1 MMSFTW
7 IMLLFFSFL
16 LLTSIPIGLYI
27 KKVMSNEETKLDILF
42 SKIENGIYSFFG
54 KSVVKKEMSA
64 KQYAK
69 SVLGVSIISFLLLF
83 FMLIFQ
89 GFLPGNPNNVPNMSI
104 PLAFNTAASYVTNT
118 NWQAYAGETQAS
130 YLVQMLGLTV
140 QNFISA
146 AVGISVLF
154 ALLRGFKR
162 KNTQTVGNFWQDMT
176 RIILYVLL
184 PLSIIV
190 TVLLMSQGVVQNLSS
205 NLTIDT
211 LESGTKQLLP
221 MGPGASQIAIK
232 QLGTNGGGFF
242 GVNSAHPFENP
253 TVFSNLVE
261 NYAILIIPSAL
272 ILAFGFFMKDLKQGR
287 TVMIVSVLILVLATV
302 GIFISEMMPL
312 FSDQLTEMGN
322 MEGKETRFGI
332 ILSSLWASSTTAV
345 SNGSINA
352 MLDSFTPLGGMIP
365 MFLMQ
370 LGEIIFGG
378 AGSGLYGMIIFII
391 LTVFIA
397 GLLVGRTPEYLRKKI
412 DPYDMKMACLVI
424 LTPLMF
430 VLIGSFL
437 FILFGQ
443 PMEAINNSG
452 PHGFS
457 EILYAF
463 TSLANNNG
471 SAFAGL
477 VSDTPLLNM
486 LGGTIMLITRF
497 VPMFAVIFLAGN
509 LGNKK
514 QTSIS
519 SGTLSTTNGTFI
531 MMLIIVIFVIGALS
545 FFPSLALGPIAEFFV
560 TK

>member
-7 IMLLFFSFL
+7 VMIIFFVILIVLSVPL
-16 LLTSIPIGLYI
+16 GWYI
-27 KKVMSNEETKLDILF
+27 NQVMSGKPVFLHKGLGA
-42 SKIENGIYSFFG
+42 IEDRFYKFLG
-54 KSVVKKEMSA
+54 KNQTSKEMSA

-69 SVLGVSIISFLLLF
+69 GVLGVSAISFLLLF
-83 FMLIFQ
+83 ILLLCQ
-89 GFLPGNPNNVPNMSI
+89 VFLPGNPNNVPNMSLS
-104 PLAFNTAASYVTNT
+104 LAFNTTASFVTNT
-118 NWQAYAGETQAS
+118 NWQAYAGETQVS
-130 YLVQMLGLTV
+130 YLVQMMGLTV
-140 QNFISA
+140 QNFVSA

-162 KNTQTVGNFWQDMT
+162 KNVQTVGNFWQDLT
-176 RIILYVLL
+176 RSILYVLL

-190 TVLLMSQGVVQNLSS
+190 TILLMSQGVVQNFSA
-205 NLTIDT
+205 NLNIQG
-211 LESGTKQLLP
+211 LEDGVKQLIP
-221 MGPGASQIAIK
+221 QGPGASQIAIK

-242 GVNSAHPFENP
+242 GANSSHPFENP
-253 TVFSNLVE
+253 TLLSNLIE
-261 NYAILIIPSAL
+261 NLSILLIPSSL
-272 ILAFGFFMKDLKQGR
+272 IMAFGFFMKDLKQGR
-287 TVMIVSVLILVLATV
+287 TIMVVSVLILILSTV
-302 GIFISEMMPL
+302 GIFLSEVQPL
-312 FSDQLTEMGN
+312 MSDQLITMGN

-332 ILSSLWASSTTAV
+332 IFSSLWASSTTAV
-345 SNGSINA
+345 SNGSVNA
-352 MLDSFTPLGGMIP
+352 MMDSFTPLGGLIP

-378 AGSGLYGMIIFII
+378 AGSGLYGMIVFII

-412 DPYDMKMACLVI
+412 DPYDMKMACIVI

-430 VLIGSFL
+430 VLIGTMSYLLLGNAF
-437 FILFGQ
+437 
-443 PMEAINNSG
+443 ANINNSG

-477 VSDTPLLNM
+477 TGDTSFLNIV
-486 LGGTIMLITRF
+486 GGTIMLVTRF
-497 VPMFAVIFLAGN
+497 IPMMAVIFLAGN
-509 LGNKK
+509 LANKK

-519 SGTLSTTNGTFI
+519 SGTLSTTNVTFMI
-531 MMLIIVIFVIGALS
+531 MLVIVIFVIGALS

-560 TK
+560 SQ

>member
-54 KSVVKKEMSA
+54 KSMVKKEMSA

-89 GFLPGNPNNVPNMSI
+89 GFLPGNPNYAPNMSI

-176 RIILYVLL
+176 RITLYVLL

-312 FSDQLTEMGN
+312 FSDQLTTMGN

-332 ILSSLWASSTTAV
+332 IFSSLWASSTTAV

>member
-7 IMLLFFSFL
+7 VMIIFFVILIVLSVPL
-16 LLTSIPIGLYI
+16 GWYI
-27 KKVMSNEETKLDILF
+27 NQVMSGKPIFLHKGLGA
-42 SKIENGIYSFFG
+42 IEDRFYKFLG
-54 KSVVKKEMSA
+54 KNQTSKEMSA

-69 SVLGVSIISFLLLF
+69 GVLGVSAISFLLLF
-83 FMLIFQ
+83 ILLLCQ
-89 GFLPGNPNNVPNMSI
+89 VFLPGNPNNVPNMSLS
-104 PLAFNTAASYVTNT
+104 LAFNTTASFVTNT
-118 NWQAYAGETQAS
+118 NWQAYAGETQVS
-130 YLVQMLGLTV
+130 YLVQMMGLTV
-140 QNFISA
+140 QNFVSA

-162 KNTQTVGNFWQDMT
+162 KNVQTVGNFWQDLT
-176 RIILYVLL
+176 RSILYVLL

-190 TVLLMSQGVVQNLSS
+190 TILLMSQGVVQNFSA
-205 NLTIDT
+205 NLNIQG
-211 LESGTKQLLP
+211 LEDGVKQLIP
-221 MGPGASQIAIK
+221 QGPGASQIAIK

-242 GVNSAHPFENP
+242 GANSSHPFENP
-253 TVFSNLVE
+253 TLLSNLIE
-261 NYAILIIPSAL
+261 NLSILLIPSSL
-272 ILAFGFFMKDLKQGR
+272 IMAFGFFMKDLKQGR
-287 TVMIVSVLILVLATV
+287 TIMVVSVLILILSTV
-302 GIFISEMMPL
+302 GIFLSEVQPL
-312 FSDQLTEMGN
+312 MSDQLITMGN

-332 ILSSLWASSTTAV
+332 IFSSLWASSTTAV
-345 SNGSINA
+345 SNGSVNA
-352 MLDSFTPLGGMIP
+352 MMDSFTPLGGLIP

-378 AGSGLYGMIIFII
+378 AGSGLYGMIVFII

-412 DPYDMKMACLVI
+412 DPYDMKMACIVI

-430 VLIGSFL
+430 VLIGTMSYLLLGNAF
-437 FILFGQ
+437 
-443 PMEAINNSG
+443 ANINNSG

-477 VSDTPLLNM
+477 TGDTSFLNIV
-486 LGGTIMLITRF
+486 GGTIMLVTRF
-497 VPMFAVIFLAGN
+497 IPMMAVIFLAGN
-509 LGNKK
+509 LANKK

-519 SGTLSTTNGTFI
+519 SGTLSTTNVTFMI
-531 MMLIIVIFVIGALS
+531 MLVIVIFVIGALS

-560 TK
+560 SQ

>member
-54 KSVVKKEMSA
+54 KSVIKKEMSA

-89 GFLPGNPNNVPNMSI
+89 GFLPGNPNQVPNMSI

-140 QNFISA
+140 QNFVSA

-312 FSDQLTEMGN
+312 FSDQLTAMGN

>member
-89 GFLPGNPNNVPNMSI
+89 GFLPGNPNHVPNMSI

-176 RIILYVLL
+176 RITLYVLL

-312 FSDQLTEMGN
+312 FSDQLTAMGN

>member
-1 MMSFTW
+1 
-7 IMLLFFSFL
+7 
-16 LLTSIPIGLYI
+16 
-27 KKVMSNEETKLDILF
+27 
-42 SKIENGIYSFFG
+42 
-54 KSVVKKEMSA
+54 
-64 KQYAK
+64 
-69 SVLGVSIISFLLLF
+69 
-83 FMLIFQ
+83 
-89 GFLPGNPNNVPNMSI
+89 
-104 PLAFNTAASYVTNT
+104 
-118 NWQAYAGETQAS
+118 
-130 YLVQMLGLTV
+130 
-140 QNFISA
+140 
-146 AVGISVLF
+146 
-154 ALLRGFKR
+154 
-162 KNTQTVGNFWQDMT
+162 
-176 RIILYVLL
+176 
-184 PLSIIV
+184 
-190 TVLLMSQGVVQNLSS
+190 
-205 NLTIDT
+205 
-211 LESGTKQLLP
+211 
-221 MGPGASQIAIK
+221 
-232 QLGTNGGGFF
+232 
-242 GVNSAHPFENP
+242 
-253 TVFSNLVE
+253 
-261 NYAILIIPSAL
+261 
-272 ILAFGFFMKDLKQGR
+272 
-287 TVMIVSVLILVLATV
+287 
-302 GIFISEMMPL
+302 
-312 FSDQLTEMGN
+312 
-322 MEGKETRFGI
+322 
-332 ILSSLWASSTTAV
+332 
-345 SNGSINA
+345 

>member
-89 GFLPGNPNNVPNMSI
+89 GFLPGNPNQVPNMSI

-176 RIILYVLL
+176 RITLYVLL

-312 FSDQLTEMGN
+312 FSDQLTAMGN

>member
-1 MMSFTW
+1 MSFTW

-16 LLTSIPIGLYI
+16 LLTSIPIGLYT

-176 RIILYVLL
+176 RITIYVLL

>member
-1 MMSFTW
+1 
-7 IMLLFFSFL
+7 
-16 LLTSIPIGLYI
+16 
-27 KKVMSNEETKLDILF
+27 
-42 SKIENGIYSFFG
+42 
-54 KSVVKKEMSA
+54 
-64 KQYAK
+64 
-69 SVLGVSIISFLLLF
+69 
-83 FMLIFQ
+83 
-89 GFLPGNPNNVPNMSI
+89 
-104 PLAFNTAASYVTNT
+104 
-118 NWQAYAGETQAS
+118 
-130 YLVQMLGLTV
+130 
-140 QNFISA
+140 
-146 AVGISVLF
+146 
-154 ALLRGFKR
+154 
-162 KNTQTVGNFWQDMT
+162 
-176 RIILYVLL
+176 
-184 PLSIIV
+184 
-190 TVLLMSQGVVQNLSS
+190 
-205 NLTIDT
+205 
-211 LESGTKQLLP
+211 
-221 MGPGASQIAIK
+221 
-232 QLGTNGGGFF
+232 
-242 GVNSAHPFENP
+242 
-253 TVFSNLVE
+253 
-261 NYAILIIPSAL
+261 
-272 ILAFGFFMKDLKQGR
+272 
-287 TVMIVSVLILVLATV
+287 
-302 GIFISEMMPL
+302 
-312 FSDQLTEMGN
+312 
-322 MEGKETRFGI
+322 
-332 ILSSLWASSTTAV
+332 
-345 SNGSINA
+345 
-352 MLDSFTPLGGMIP
+352 

-397 GLLVGRTPEYLRKKI
+397 GLLVGRTPEYLRKKV

-437 FILFGQ
+437 FLLFGQ

>member
-7 IMLLFFSFL
+7 IILLFFSFL

-83 FMLIFQ
+83 FMLILQ
-89 GFLPGNPNNVPNMSI
+89 GFLPGNPNHVPNMSI

-312 FSDQLTEMGN
+312 FSDQLTAMGN

-397 GLLVGRTPEYLRKKI
+397 GLLVGRTPEYLRKKV

-437 FILFGQ
+437 FLLFGQ

>member
-7 IMLLFFSFL
+7 MMLIFFSIL
-16 LLTSIPIGLYI
+16 LISAVPIGYYI
-27 KKVMSNEETKLDILF
+27 NQVMTNETTFLDRVL
-42 SKIENGIYSFFG
+42 SKIEQSVYQFFG
-54 KSVVKKEMSA
+54 KKQTTREMTA

-69 SVLGVSIISFLLLF
+69 SVLGVTLISFILLF
-83 FMLIFQ
+83 LMLLFQ
-89 GFLPGNPNNVPNMSI
+89 GVLPGNPNQVENMSI

-140 QNFISA
+140 QNFVSA

-162 KNTQTVGNFWQDMT
+162 KNTKTLGNFWQDMT

-190 TVLLMSQGVVQNLSS
+190 SILLMSQGVVQNLSA
-205 NLTIDT
+205 NLTING
-211 LESGTKQLLP
+211 LENGAEQLLP
-221 MGPGASQIAIK
+221 LGPGASQIAIK

-242 GVNSAHPFENP
+242 GANSAHPFENP
-253 TVFSNLVE
+253 TVFSNFVE
-261 NYAILIIPSAL
+261 NYAILIIPAAL
-272 ILAFGFFMKDLKQGR
+272 IMAFGFFMKDLKQGR
-287 TVMIVSVLILVLATV
+287 TIMIVSTLILVLGTI
-302 GIFISEMMPL
+302 GIFMSEMAPFM
-312 FSDQLTEMGN
+312 SDSLISVGN
-322 MEGKETRFGI
+322 LEGKETRFGI
-332 ILSSLWASSTTAV
+332 IFSSLWASSTTAV
-345 SNGSINA
+345 SNGSVNA
-352 MLDSFTPLGGMIP
+352 MMDSFTPLGGLIP

-378 AGSGLYGMIIFII
+378 AGSGLYGMLIFVI

-424 LTPLMF
+424 LTPLLF
-430 VLIGSFL
+430 VLLGTFA
-437 FILFGQ
+437 FILLGN
-443 PMEAINNSG
+443 PTEAIHNSG
-452 PHGFS
+452 PHAFS

-477 VSDTPLLNM
+477 TSGTSFLNM
-486 LGGTIMLITRF
+486 IGGSIMLITRF
-497 VPMFAVIFLAGN
+497 VPMLAVIFLAGN
-509 LGNKK
+509 LANKK

-531 MMLIIVIFVIGALS
+531 VMLMIVIFVIGALS
-545 FFPSLALGPIAEFFV
+545 FFPTLALGPIAEFV
-560 TK
+560 VSK

>member
-54 KSVVKKEMSA
+54 KSVIKKEMSA

-89 GFLPGNPNNVPNMSI
+89 GFLPGNPNQVPNMSI

-140 QNFISA
+140 QNFVSA

-184 PLSIIV
+184 PISIIV

-312 FSDQLTEMGN
+312 FSDQLTTMGN

-332 ILSSLWASSTTAV
+332 IFSSLWASSTTAV

>member
-1 MMSFTW
+1 MSFTW
-7 IMLLFFSFL
+7 IVLLFFSFL

-89 GFLPGNPNNVPNMSI
+89 GFLPGNPNQVPNMSI

-154 ALLRGFKR
+154 ALVRGFKR
-162 KNTQTVGNFWQDMT
+162 KNTKTVGNFWQDMT

-242 GVNSAHPFENP
+242 GVNSVHPFENP

-312 FSDQLTEMGN
+312 FSDQLTAMGN

>member
-1 MMSFTW
+1 MSFTW
-7 IMLLFFSFL
+7 IILLFFSFL

-83 FMLIFQ
+83 FMLILQ
-89 GFLPGNPNNVPNMSI
+89 GFLPGNPNHVPNMSI

-312 FSDQLTEMGN
+312 FSDQLTAMGN

-397 GLLVGRTPEYLRKKI
+397 GLLVGRTPEYLRKKV

-437 FILFGQ
+437 FLLFGQ

>member
-54 KSVVKKEMSA
+54 KSVIKKEMSA

-89 GFLPGNPNNVPNMSI
+89 GFLPGNPNSVPNMSI

-312 FSDQLTEMGN
+312 FSDQLTAMGN

-437 FILFGQ
+437 FILFSQ

>member
-54 KSVVKKEMSA
+54 KSVIKKEMSA

-89 GFLPGNPNNVPNMSI
+89 GFLPGNPNSVPNMSI

-312 FSDQLTEMGN
+312 FSDQLTAMGN

>member
-7 IMLLFFSFL
+7 VMIIFFVILIVLSVPL
-16 LLTSIPIGLYI
+16 GWYI
-27 KKVMSNEETKLDILF
+27 NQVMSGKPVFLHKGLGA
-42 SKIENGIYSFFG
+42 IEDRLYKFLG
-54 KSVVKKEMSA
+54 KNQTSKEMSA

-69 SVLGVSIISFLLLF
+69 GVLGVSAISFLLLF
-83 FMLIFQ
+83 ILLLCQ
-89 GFLPGNPNNVPNMSI
+89 VFLPGNPNNVPNMSLS
-104 PLAFNTAASYVTNT
+104 LAFNTTASFVTNT
-118 NWQAYAGETQAS
+118 NWQAYAGETQVS
-130 YLVQMLGLTV
+130 YLVQMMGLTV
-140 QNFISA
+140 QNFVSA

-162 KNTQTVGNFWQDMT
+162 KNVQTVGNFWQDLT
-176 RIILYVLL
+176 RSILYVLL

-190 TVLLMSQGVVQNLSS
+190 TILLMSQGVVQNFSA
-205 NLTIDT
+205 NLNIQG
-211 LESGTKQLLP
+211 LEDGVKQLIP
-221 MGPGASQIAIK
+221 QGPGASQIAIK

-242 GVNSAHPFENP
+242 GANSSHPFENP
-253 TVFSNLVE
+253 TLLSNLIE
-261 NYAILIIPSAL
+261 NLSILLIPSSL
-272 ILAFGFFMKDLKQGR
+272 IMAFGFFMKDLKQGR
-287 TVMIVSVLILVLATV
+287 TIMVVSVLILILSTV
-302 GIFISEMMPL
+302 GIFLSEVQPL
-312 FSDQLTEMGN
+312 MSDQLITMGN

-332 ILSSLWASSTTAV
+332 IFSSLWASSTTAV
-345 SNGSINA
+345 SNGSVNA
-352 MLDSFTPLGGMIP
+352 MMDSFTPLGGLIP

-378 AGSGLYGMIIFII
+378 AGSGLYGMIVFII

-412 DPYDMKMACLVI
+412 DPYDMKMACIVI

-430 VLIGSFL
+430 VLIGTMSYLLLGNAF
-437 FILFGQ
+437 
-443 PMEAINNSG
+443 ANINNSG

-477 VSDTPLLNM
+477 TGDTSFLNIV
-486 LGGTIMLITRF
+486 GGTIMLVTRF
-497 VPMFAVIFLAGN
+497 IPMMAVIFLAGN
-509 LGNKK
+509 LANKK

-519 SGTLSTTNGTFI
+519 SGTLSTTNVTFMI
-531 MMLIIVIFVIGALS
+531 MLVIVIFVIGALS

-560 TK
+560 SQ

>member
-7 IMLLFFSFL
+7 IVLLFFSFL

-89 GFLPGNPNNVPNMSI
+89 GFLPGNPNQVPNMSI

-154 ALLRGFKR
+154 ALVRGFKR
-162 KNTQTVGNFWQDMT
+162 KNTKTVGNFWQDMT

-242 GVNSAHPFENP
+242 GVNSVHPFENP

-312 FSDQLTEMGN
+312 FSDQLTAMGN

>member
-1 MMSFTW
+1 MSFTW

-54 KSVVKKEMSA
+54 KSVIKKEMSA

-89 GFLPGNPNNVPNMSI
+89 GFLPGNPNQVPNMSI

-140 QNFISA
+140 QNFVSA

-184 PLSIIV
+184 PISIIV

-312 FSDQLTEMGN
+312 FSDQLTTMGN

-332 ILSSLWASSTTAV
+332 IFSSLWASSTTAV